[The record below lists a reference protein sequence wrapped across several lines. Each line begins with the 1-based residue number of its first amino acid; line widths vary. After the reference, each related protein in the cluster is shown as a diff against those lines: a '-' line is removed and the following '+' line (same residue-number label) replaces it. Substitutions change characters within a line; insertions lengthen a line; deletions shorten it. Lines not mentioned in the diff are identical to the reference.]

1 MSTTGNLPPERTVPE
16 LVQDVS
22 HDLTTMVR
30 TELELAKVE
39 LKNDATNAGKGAGMF
54 AGAGVLGLYGFGL
67 LLLGAAWGLA
77 TVLPLWASL
86 LIVAAVLFVVA
97 AVLALVGKKAM
108 AKVHGKPQR
117 TITHAQQTVAALK
130 PGQKRPERAGSTE
143 PA

>member
-1 MSTTGNLPPERTVPE
+1 MSTTGNHPPQRSVPE

-22 HDLTTMVR
+22 HDLQAMVR
-30 TELELAKVE
+30 TELELAKIE

-86 LIVAAVLFVVA
+86 LIVAAVLFIVA
-97 AVLALVGKKAM
+97 AVLALVGKKSLSR
-108 AKVHGKPQR
+108 VDGKPQR

-130 PGQKRPERAGSTE
+130 PGPKAPEQA
-143 PA
+143 